1 IEEFVAHST
10 NVNCLSIGK
19 KAGRLFVT
27 GGDDHQVNLWAIG
40 KPTSLMSLCGHTSPV
55 ESVAFDTAEV
65 LVLAGASAG
74 AIKLWDL
81 EEAKMVRTLT
91 GHKSNCN
98 AVEFHPFGEFFAS
111 GSTDTNLRVWDI
123 RKKGCIHTYKGHT
136 RGISTIKF
144 SPDGR
149 WVVSGGSDNV
159 VKVWDLTAGK
169 LLHDFKYHEGP
180 IRSLDFHP
188 LEFLLATGSADRT
201 VKFWDL
207 ETFELI
213 GSARPE
219 ATGVRSIAFHPDGRT
234 LFCGLDESLK
244 VYSWEPVICHDTVD
258 MGWST
263 LGDLCIQ
270 EGKLLGCS
278 YYRNSVGVWV
288 ADITLIEPYG
298 TGDVPEEDD
307 CTEPMFNISK
317 THSRDVN
324 SIAGSR
330 SRSPDIDTKEIKTIY
345 VDSTG
350 GNPVPVQRAGSLNS
364 TEVVF
369 PSDSAE
375 EFHPTEEKPSP
386 FVELNTKSGD
396 QTLPKS
402 HIVPAVVPRE
412 EKGSVDSR
420 KETITFS
427 RTKPGMLLRPVR
439 RASKHETV
447 EHSPNPEPVK
457 LGNITS
463 VKEHAAEVPLETK
476 IVYEEGALKSHE
488 ENNSVATSVAQKP
501 EKVLSPG
508 KSSISDNRVE
518 PANIKTVESLKNIN
532 GGDEP
537 AKFKRMNSVKIVNGV
552 AVVEGRT
559 RSLVERF
566 ERREKPSNE
575 VQSASLDISV
585 PETIKEDTITPDV
598 TPQVAPE
605 TETTKPSIET
615 QFDNGDNS
623 VPETIKTATV
633 TPDTMTP
640 CESPET
646 DGDPERPS
654 DEEQSANEDNSIPET
669 IEADTTTPDITP
681 EADISLLTPTAPI
694 TASPAVPESDKAPI
708 RIRRSSSHGR
718 NLPASSSL
726 TEIHGRPITPSQKAS
741 SAVPESDRAP
751 TRVRRPSPSQIASPA
766 ARESDKTVLRIR
778 RSSSHGMG
786 IHRNPVTPTTTT
798 SRAATEVAR
807 PHRRTSSVGTLPT
820 AERSRTRYTS
830 SATKFT
836 PVPESEATPPV
847 SLNRTYTHE
856 KDASPFATV
865 FKIPR
870 DLPATDKATTPMSVL
885 NLWKQKDEIQIYVKE
900 PPISSDCEPNGT
912 PEIEKSA
919 VTAVNRI
926 RRRVPAM
933 DRTTPI
939 TKREPRESVSAEYGH
954 SAASNTSRS
963 SSRSST
969 PEMDRSAFITVQL
982 PRRVDKT
989 APDANEEPQISG
1001 RDPSSSPNYEDMIED
1016 LMENHDAFLSTL
1028 KSRLTKLQVI
1038 RHFWERNDIKGA
1050 INALRRLPNHSV
1062 GIDVQAD
1069 VISVLIDKIEIIT
1082 LDLCSSLFPVL
1093 VGLLTSKMERH
1104 ANVSLEMLL
1113 KLVAVFGP
1121 TIRSTVSA
1129 PRPVGVNLHAEE
1141 RIECC
1146 NQCFV
1151 ELQKIQQI
1159 LPSLVR
1165 KGGVLAK
1172 SARELN
1178 LVLQRP

>member
-81 EEAKMVRTLT
+81 EEAKSKSVVVRTLT

-508 KSSISDNRVE
+508 KSSISDNHL
-518 PANIKTVESLKNIN
+518 KTLEMGSTLKFVPIL
-532 GGDEP
+532 
-537 AKFKRMNSVKIVNGV
+537 AV

-681 EADISLLTPTAPI
+681 DESPEAEAEADISLLTPTAPI

-870 DLPATDKATTPMSVL
+870 DLPATDKATTPM
-885 NLWKQKDEIQIYVKE
+885 Q
-900 PPISSDCEPNGT
+900 
-912 PEIEKSA
+912 
-919 VTAVNRI
+919 
-926 RRRVPAM
+926 
-933 DRTTPI
+933 
-939 TKREPRESVSAEYGH
+939 KREPRESVSAEYGH